1 MTNGAMAAVAHRP
14 MTVDAHHHVWD
25 LTVRDQPW
33 TAGMPTLRRSFSLD
47 DFRPDLAAN
56 HVDRTVVVQTVG
68 VEEETPELLS
78 LAENSPEIAGVVG
91 WVDLCAVNVA
101 DQLAALRQRP
111 GGTYL
116 VGVRHL
122 VQDEPDPY
130 WLCRPEVHRGLRA
143 VGDAGLVYDLLVRH
157 YQLPAAIETVA
168 ALGEVRFVLDHGAK
182 PDIANGVMEPWQAQV
197 VELSGMPN
205 IAVKLSGLVTE
216 ANHDDWT
223 VEQIRPYADVLVD
236 AFGAD
241 RTMWGSDWPVCLLAA
256 TYEEVL
262 ATAKSYVAAMSP
274 GEREEIFG
282 GTALRWYSLETSQ
295 SGGGQSGGV
304 Q

>member
-1 MTNGAMAAVAHRP
+1 MTNGAMAAAAHRP
-14 MTVDAHHHVWD
+14 MTVDAHHHFWD

-78 LAENSPEIAGVVG
+78 LAEISPEIAGVVG

-101 DQLAALRQRP
+101 DQLAALRQRA

-130 WLCRPEVHRGLRA
+130 WLCRPEVRRGLRA

-157 YQLPAAIETVA
+157 YQLPAVIETVA

-182 PDIANGVMEPWQAQV
+182 PDIANGVMEPWQAHV
-197 VELSGMPN
+197 GELSRMPN

-216 ANHDDWT
+216 ADHKDWT
-223 VEQIRPYADVLVD
+223 VEQIRPYADVLLD
-236 AFGAD
+236 AFGAA

-256 TYEEVL
+256 TYQEVL
-262 ATAKSYVAAMSP
+262 DAAKSYVAAMSP
-274 GEREEIFG
+274 GEREQIFG
-282 GTALRWYSLETSQ
+282 GTALAWYSLAPRRPVS
-295 SGGGQSGGV
+295 GQSGGAT
-304 Q
+304 